1 MLWSYTL
8 FSVNLWLKTFFPL
21 LHHLLCLFPIFNK
34 APHSPSPSTGSLFF
48 PCVHILPLLLSA
60 LSLHPLRPA
69 FFWLILTH
77 IFFLHQGQSSIVLH
91 FVMHSVLHLQNAS
104 SLLRINS
111 LLMSVWFELL
121 VSQLVATKLLYHIQF
136 KTSTGLYLYLCVDK
150 TCSCCWNQ
158 HCSTCE
164 GCDGLWFIWALF
176 IVMGFRESD
185 RCVEFSTRA
194 GCLDMMERRMTWEH
208 SLSPMSKCPSCSQSM
223 DQLPVCKW
231 RFKKK
236 KMLLTRWQKCYVWG

>member
-1 MLWSYTL
+1 MCPHPASASLSPLPPSIAAGFLLTHSDTHFL
-8 FSVNLWLKTFFPL
+8 FASRPIIYCPPL
-21 LHHLLCLFPIFNK
+21 CHALC
-34 APHSPSPSTGSLFF
+34 ASPSE
-48 PCVHILPLLLSA
+48 C
-60 LSLHPLRPA
+60 
-69 FFWLILTH
+69 
-77 IFFLHQGQSSIVLH
+77 
-91 FVMHSVLHLQNAS
+91 S

-194 GCLDMMERRMTWEH
+194 GCLDMMERRITSLSWEH
-208 SLSPMSKCPSCSQSM
+208 SLSPKSKCPSCSQSM

-236 KMLLTRWQKCYVWG
+236 KRCCWLGDRSVMCEATLGHMIGKWTSYVMKVC